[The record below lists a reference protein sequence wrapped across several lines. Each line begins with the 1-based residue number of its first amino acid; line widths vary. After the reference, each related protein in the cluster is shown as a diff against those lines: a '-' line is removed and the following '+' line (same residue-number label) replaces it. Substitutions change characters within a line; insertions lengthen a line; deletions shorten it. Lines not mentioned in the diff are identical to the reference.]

1 MADWTDNAQAAEL
14 EERTEASAPDP
25 AEPLAKA
32 AVARVLAGDDD
43 AFAVVVHAYG
53 AAVAQSLARRVP
65 AQDVQEVAQDVF
77 VRLYR
82 SLPTWR
88 GDAPLR
94 AWVLTIARMA
104 AADHWR
110 RHYRRRDIAMSD
122 FDEAGQIGVEAA
134 FQAEQAGRD
143 LDARRREEARRRLA
157 AGLARLSPED
167 RAVIT
172 LTELEERSMEEAARE
187 LGCGL
192 SAAKVRAFRARK
204 RLRKALEE
212 LADEERKAGLA

>member
-1 MADWTDNAQAAEL
+1 MADWDDRTREAAPGR
-14 EERTEASAPDP
+14 EEAYAPDE

-32 AVARVLAGDDD
+32 AVARVLAGEDE

-65 AQDVQEVAQDVF
+65 AQDVQEVAQDAF
-77 VRLYR
+77 VRVYR
-82 SLPTWR
+82 SLPSWR

-94 AWVLTIARMA
+94 AWVLMLAKAA

-110 RHYRRRDIAMSD
+110 KRYRRRDIAMSD
-122 FDEAGQIGVEAA
+122 FDEAGQVGVEAA
-134 FQAEQAGRD
+134 WQAEQAGRD
-143 LDARRREEARRRLA
+143 ADARRRSEARRLLA
-157 AGLARLSPED
+157 AGLAKLSPDD

-172 LTELEERSMEEAARE
+172 LVELEERSMEEAARE

-212 LADEERKAGLA
+212 LSDEERKEGTA